1 MDGADMTDIV
11 DRLRRYAGDLCLSSY
26 LELEAAQEIEQ
37 LRKQN
42 AELMEALGWYQKQAE
57 LCRKI
62 TKEGDTARHAL
73 DRDGG
78 AYALAVISKARG
90 ES

>member
-1 MDGADMTDIV
+1 MSKLGSLYIALGEPEGDMGGCCETADWAADEIE
-11 DRLRRYAGDLCLSSY
+11 RLRA
-26 LELEAAQEIEQ
+26 
-37 LRKQN
+37 QN

-57 LCRKI
+57 LCQKI
-62 TKEGDTARHAL
+62 TKEGDTARRAL